1 MKVRKFLYSMLLILV
16 ASFFIIQPALAI
28 TQQQL
33 DDFASSN
40 IMFYDPGD
48 IDSPDAG
55 CYKTPP
61 HTVTGAESTKTY
73 ASKAAIIWNYFV
85 NANIPGIS
93 DSAEVIA
100 GILGNLEQENS
111 RFNPFDRS
119 NSSNNSGLWH
129 TSDYDDFIKL
139 VEDEFGGSS
148 IWHTT
153 PDDAT
158 YKRAIEFELDILT
171 SSSYNYNYM
180 TAGGSFIDYL
190 SFPTDKVG
198 EAGAAA
204 YADLFSVTAERNVY
218 GTDPIYDPGVI
229 RAMYD
234 MYEKTGFT
242 SELPYLYQQNVRRRE
257 LAKRWYNDFGGGV
270 AAQRCATTVSGGEVT
285 VFTDGIVGQNDFAS
299 LEGVEIYSGFT
310 SFSGIADKASGL
322 SESNNLRDYIVLA
335 FDATKFENNETDV
348 NNMFLAMKQ
357 KTVYILMPS
366 TTPEGAELTTSLINK
381 QAQERTEVQ
390 IITYSTGSN
399 SASIAGA
406 AITELKTAKN
416 RNTEEPPAQTTV
428 EIVGK
433 LGENSDNLGCYDDPS
448 TEITETKPVK
458 IYDIYDNIISTN
470 GVINDGYYGGT
481 KWAKY
486 SFRLCEISNIKSG
499 SAKTTGGASDSY
511 YTNPEYK
518 KQISSDK
525 ESNLRVTEGAYDTV
539 RYQIKSD
546 RAVVNSRVSGAFYAL
561 ATDLKN
567 NFDIDLNKIGTYST
581 FRSDALQDKI
591 YKCLNNKNID
601 NSKDCSG
608 YSGAAKAHFSN
619 HEAGYAIDF
628 DLNTLES
635 THKNNSKVVNYVNKY
650 YTPNTCPSMA
660 FSWDS
665 RKKDARWG
673 NTTVKLLCLILKNYN
688 LYFTVPNED
697 WHVSIK

>member
-16 ASFFIIQPALAI
+16 ASFFIIQPTLAI

-33 DDFASSN
+33 DDFASNN

-61 HTVTGAESTKTY
+61 HTVTGAESTKQY

-100 GILGNLEQENS
+100 GILANFEQENS

-139 VEDEFGGSS
+139 VEDEFGGSG

-229 RAMYD
+229 KAMYD
-234 MYEKTGFT
+234 MYEKTGHT

-310 SFSGIADKASGL
+310 SFSGIADKASDL

-348 NNMFLAMKQ
+348 NNMFLAMKP

-390 IITYSTGSN
+390 IITYNTGSN

-433 LGENSDNLGCYDDPS
+433 MGENSDKLGCYDDPS
-448 TEITETKPVK
+448 TSIIETRPVK
-458 IYDIYDNIISTN
+458 ILDIDGKEISNTGIIS
-470 GVINDGYYGGT
+470 DGYHAG
-481 KWAKY
+481 AQY
-486 SFRLCEISNIKSG
+486 SFRLCEVTNISSG
-499 SAKTTGGASDSY
+499 AAKTTGDRNDNY
-511 YTNPEYK
+511 YTNAEYRVA
-518 KQISSDK
+518 I
-525 ESNLRVTEGAYDTV
+525 NGINPRVTDKGNPYENI
-539 RYQIKSD
+539 RYQIKSSH
-546 RAVVNSRVSGAFYAL
+546 AVVNARVSGVFYAL
-561 ATDLKN
+561 AADLKS
-567 NFDIDLNKIGTYST
+567 NFDIDMTKVSSDST

-591 YKCLNNKNID
+591 YKCVYSKTGRINKET
-601 NSKDCSG
+601 DCKG
-608 YSGAAKAHFSN
+608 YSGPAQAHWSN
-619 HEAGYAIDF
+619 HEGGYAID
-628 DLNTLES
+628 LNLNNLENH
-635 THKNNSKVVNYVNKY
+635 HKNNKKVLEYINKY
-650 YTPNTCPSMA
+650 YTPGTCASAA
-660 FSWDS
+660 FTWSSRNDDS
-665 RKKDARWG
+665 RWN
-673 NTTVKLLCLILKNYN
+673 NTTVKFLCALLKNYN
-688 LYFTVPNED
+688 LYFTVTYEP
-697 WHVSIK
+697 WHVAIRN